1 MGFKS
6 MGRETRVAIAAT
18 GLLVLASSLAGCSS
32 ARLGFLDPHGP
43 VAQSQHDQLLDVVLL
58 LAIFV
63 ALPIFVILP
72 WFAWRYRYRARGA
85 RYAPKWSY
93 YGPLEV
99 ATWGGPLVIVAVLSI
114 LVWRS
119 THALDPYKPIASSV
133 VPLRVQVIG
142 YDWKWLFIYPD
153 AGVASVGELALPVG
167 RPVVLTLTSA
177 TVMQSLQ
184 IPALGGQIYAMG
196 GMVTQLNLEASQAG
210 QFMGENTMYNGDGF
224 HQQHFTAVAMT
235 PTAFLGWVHN
245 ARTQGLP
252 MNSSALALIARRST
266 RAELV
271 TALTSGRAAN
281 GNVYLK
287 DVPASFFSA
296 VVATTG
302 TGKPMSLP
310 ADSAAATNGTPGA
323 AATTA
328 DMPMGQRP

>member
-1 MGFKS
+1 
-6 MGRETRVAIAAT
+6 MGREKRFAIAT
-18 GLLVLASSLAGCSS
+18 TSLLALASSLAGCSTV
-32 ARLGFLDPHGP
+32 RLGFLDPHGP
-43 VAQSQHDQLLDVVLL
+43 VAQSQHDQFIDVVLL

-72 WFAWRYRYRARGA
+72 WFAWRYRYRARRA

-99 ATWGGPLVIVAVLSI
+99 ATWGGPLVIVALLSV

-119 THALDPYKPIASSV
+119 THALDPYKPITSSV
-133 VPLRVQVIG
+133 APLRVQVIG

-153 AGVASVGELALPVG
+153 EGVACVGELALPVG
-167 RPVVLTLTSA
+167 RPIALTLTSA

-184 IPALGGQIYAMG
+184 IPALGRQIYAMG
-196 GMVTQLNLEASQAG
+196 GMVTRLNLEASEAG
-210 QFMGENTMYNGDGF
+210 RFMGENTMYNGDGF

-252 MNSSALALIARRST
+252 MNSSALALIGRQST

-271 TALTSGRAAN
+271 AALTGGRGGA
-281 GNVYLK
+281 GGSVFFK
-287 DVPASFFSA
+287 DVPASLFSA
-296 VVATTG
+296 VVAATG
-302 TGKPMSLP
+302 NGKPMTLS
-310 ADSAAATNGTPGA
+310 ADAAAK
-323 AATTA
+323 TA